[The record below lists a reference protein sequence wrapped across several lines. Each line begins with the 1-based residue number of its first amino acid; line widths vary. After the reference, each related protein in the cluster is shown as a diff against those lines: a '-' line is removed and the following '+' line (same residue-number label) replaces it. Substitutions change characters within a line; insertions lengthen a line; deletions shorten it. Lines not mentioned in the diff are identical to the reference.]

1 MVLGACFCGLI
12 GLTRL
17 FVSFGLQK
25 VFFISCIRQIL
36 LFSPFSGHVGCML
49 KIENE
54 VMNAV
59 FENKTVAQTEQE
71 LHTHAAEGLSAE
83 EARARL
89 EKNGPNALVEKKGK
103 TRLQMFLAQ
112 LNEPMIYILFAAA
125 ADLLAAE
132 RGIGRGII
140 LLVVVLLNAIVGMVQ
155 EAQSRAGSGSSEKA
169 IQPHGAW
176 CKPGRQGCLRS
187 RPRELVA
194 GDVVVLEAGASDPG
208 RPAAEHHGQSENR
221 GIAR

>member
-89 EKNGPNALVEKKGK
+89 EKNGPNALV
-103 TRLQMFLAQ
+103 
-112 LNEPMIYILFAAA
+112 
-125 ADLLAAE
+125 
-132 RGIGRGII
+132 
-140 LLVVVLLNAIVGMVQ
+140 
-155 EAQSRAGSGSSEKA
+155 
-169 IQPHGAW
+169 
-176 CKPGRQGCLRS
+176 
-187 RPRELVA
+187 
-194 GDVVVLEAGASDPG
+194 
-208 RPAAEHHGQSENR
+208 
-221 GIAR
+221 